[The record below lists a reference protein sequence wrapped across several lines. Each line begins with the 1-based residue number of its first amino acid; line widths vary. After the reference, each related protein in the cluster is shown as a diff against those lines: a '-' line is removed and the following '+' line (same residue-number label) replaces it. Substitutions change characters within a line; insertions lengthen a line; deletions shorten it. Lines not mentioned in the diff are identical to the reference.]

1 MEQGLSPNQPYQG
14 AARHLGCPLL
24 QYPFLPLCSQE
35 RQRNWGETGRQET
48 QGNPTPGWVTA
59 PRFLDLSYP
68 ICKMNQL
75 QRQNT
80 SRGPAW
86 SDDSR
91 GLQAGD
97 SPLQRWARC
106 CPLCTLG
113 LYPQGLFSRA
123 GAHPGVALPSC
134 LAASGPAAGRGGEER
149 RQIQAGPV
157 STAGR
162 ALPPKPGQSQLP
174 LPIILAK
181 PRSSSGSS
189 SSALP
194 WGHLLRGHGL
204 RSEPPE
210 LWKE

>member
-97 SPLQRWARC
+97 SLPPYRGGQDAVPSAPWG
-106 CPLCTLG
+106 CTHRAFSLGEGLILG
-113 LYPQGLFSRA
+113 LLCLPALLLQAPRQE
-123 GAHPGVALPSC
+123 GV
-134 LAASGPAAGRGGEER
+134 GKRGGR
-149 RQIQAGPV
+149 SKQ
-157 STAGR
+157 
-162 ALPPKPGQSQLP
+162 GQ
-174 LPIILAK
+174 
-181 PRSSSGSS
+181 
-189 SSALP
+189 
-194 WGHLLRGHGL
+194 
-204 RSEPPE
+204 
-210 LWKE
+210 